1 MRHSSTRRIMPLRP
15 GFAILLAGL
24 TVAGC
29 ASVESVLGPMGNIF
43 SSTPPPPGQQTP
55 GQIYEG
61 SADVPYA
68 AGPTRTS
75 DVDCPQVTVR
85 TGAATWQIPP
95 GTGPTNI
102 RYQASLGQLARECAV
117 LGDTMTVRVGI
128 EGRVL
133 LGPKGGP
140 GAVSIPVRIAVIHEG
155 PQPRTLWTKFYSIPV
170 TMAQGTTQAAFAQV
184 EDDVTFQLPANK
196 GELAAICRLC
206 RLRSAG
212 RHSGAA
218 EAESGAEASQGEAQG
233 QGGASAPGDSTAAAA
248 AIRAAARHLRAAAA
262 ASGALAMTKRRP
274 KGRRFRFSLAGFRAS
289 RGISRGASS
298 RRGSRR

>member
-1 MRHSSTRRIMPLRP
+1 MRHSSTRRVMPLRP

-29 ASVESVLGPMGNIF
+29 ASVESVLGPMGSIF
-43 SSTPPPPGQQTP
+43 SSAPATGPYGEPLPTP
-55 GQIYEG
+55 
-61 SADVPYA
+61 A
-68 AGPTRTS
+68 S

-102 RYQASLGQLARECAV
+102 RYQASLGQLARECAL

-133 LGPKGGP
+133 VGPKGGP
-140 GAVSIPVRIAVIHEG
+140 GNVSIPVRIAVIHEG

-170 TMAQGTTQAAFAQV
+170 TIAQRTTQAAFAQV

-196 GELAAICRLC
+196 GELAAYVVYV
-206 RLRSAG
+206 G
-212 RHSGAA
+212 FDPQGATPA
-218 EAESGAEASQGEAQG
+218 RTKQKQKAAPKQARAKPKAKAAPKGA
-233 QGGASAPGDSTAAAA
+233 PPAAAPPPQQFA
-248 AIRAAARHLRAAAA
+248 PPPGTFAPPPPPPPAR
-262 ASGALAMTKRRP
+262 
-274 KGRRFRFSLAGFRAS
+274 
-289 RGISRGASS
+289 
-298 RRGSRR
+298 

>member
-1 MRHSSTRRIMPLRP
+1 MPLRP
-15 GFAILLAGL
+15 GLAILLAGL

-43 SSTPPPPGQQTP
+43 SSTPAPPGQQVP
-55 GQIYEG
+55 PQSYEG
-61 SADVPYA
+61 STEVPYA
-68 AGPTRTS
+68 TRQATRTS

-133 LGPKGGP
+133 VGPKGGP
-140 GAVSIPVRIAVIHEG
+140 GAVSVPVRIAVIHEG

-170 TMAQGTTQAAFAQV
+170 AMAQGTTQAAFAQV

-196 GELAAICRLC
+196 GDLAAYVVYV
-206 RLRSAG
+206 G
-212 RHSGAA
+212 FDPQGATPA
-218 EAESGAEASQGEAQG
+218 RPKQKA
-233 QGGASAPGDSTAAAA
+233 APKQAKAKPKAKAAPAPAAAPPPQQQFA
-248 AIRAAARHLRAAAA
+248 PPPGTFAPPPPPPAR
-262 ASGALAMTKRRP
+262 
-274 KGRRFRFSLAGFRAS
+274 
-289 RGISRGASS
+289 
-298 RRGSRR
+298 

>member
-1 MRHSSTRRIMPLRP
+1 MRHSSTRRVMPLRP

-29 ASVESVLGPMGNIF
+29 ASVESVLGPMGSIF
-43 SSTPPPPGQQTP
+43 SSAPATGPYDAPLPTP
-55 GQIYEG
+55 
-61 SADVPYA
+61 A
-68 AGPTRTS
+68 S

-102 RYQASLGQLARECAV
+102 RYQASLGQLARECAL

-133 LGPKGGP
+133 VGPKGGP
-140 GAVSIPVRIAVIHEG
+140 GNVSIPVRIAVIHEG

-170 TMAQGTTQAAFAQV
+170 TIAQRTTQAAFAQV

-196 GELAAICRLC
+196 GELAAYVVYV
-206 RLRSAG
+206 G
-212 RHSGAA
+212 FDPQGATPA
-218 EAESGAEASQGEAQG
+218 RTKQKQKATPKQARAKPKAKAAPKGA
-233 QGGASAPGDSTAAAA
+233 PPAAAPPPQQFA
-248 AIRAAARHLRAAAA
+248 PQPGTFAPPPAPPPAR
-262 ASGALAMTKRRP
+262 
-274 KGRRFRFSLAGFRAS
+274 
-289 RGISRGASS
+289 
-298 RRGSRR
+298 

>member
-43 SSTPPPPGQQTP
+43 SSTPAPPPSDT
-55 GQIYEG
+55 
-61 SADVPYA
+61 PYA
-68 AGPTRTS
+68 TGPTRTS
-75 DVDCPQVTVR
+75 DVDCPQATVR

-117 LGDTMTVRVGI
+117 LGDTMTMRVGV

-133 LGPKGGP
+133 VGPKGGP
-140 GAVSIPVRIAVIHEG
+140 GSVSVPVRIAVIHEG

-170 TMAQGTTQAAFAQV
+170 SIGQGTTQAAFAQV
-184 EDDVTFQLPANK
+184 EDDVTFQLPVNK
-196 GELAAICRLC
+196 GDLATYVVYVGFDPQGATP
-206 RLRSAG
+206 G
-212 RHSGAA
+212 RPKQKAA
-218 EAESGAEASQGEAQG
+218 PTKAKAKPKAK
-233 QGGASAPGDSTAAAA
+233 TAAPPAA
-248 AIRAAARHLRAAAA
+248 APPPQQFAPPPGTFAPPPPPAPAR
-262 ASGALAMTKRRP
+262 
-274 KGRRFRFSLAGFRAS
+274 
-289 RGISRGASS
+289 
-298 RRGSRR
+298 

>member
-15 GFAILLAGL
+15 SFAILLAGL

-43 SSTPPPPGQQTP
+43 SSSPAPPGQQVP

-61 SADVPYA
+61 SGEVPYA
-68 AGPTRTS
+68 SGPTRTS

-85 TGAATWQIPP
+85 TGAATWQVPP

-117 LGDTMTVRVGI
+117 LGDTVTIRVGI

-170 TMAQGTTQAAFAQV
+170 TMGQGTTQAAFAQV
-184 EDDVTFQLPANK
+184 EDDVTFQLPANRN
-196 GELAAICRLC
+196 ELAQYVVYV
-206 RLRSAG
+206 G
-212 RHSGAA
+212 FDPQGATPA
-218 EAESGAEASQGEAQG
+218 RATKQKA
-233 QGGASAPGDSTAAAA
+233 APKQAKAKPKAKAA
-248 AIRAAARHLRAAAA
+248 
-262 ASGALAMTKRRP
+262 P
-274 KGRRFRFSLAGFRAS
+274 KGAPPSAAPPPSQQFAPPPGTFAPPPPPPAR
-289 RGISRGASS
+289 
-298 RRGSRR
+298 